1 MSKQYEL
8 TGAKTYATLKSLFKA
23 GETYTEDQVGTALGA
38 TTESG
43 DSMFTEI
50 DPAAEAGL
58 GEKTEAPSKKLV
70 IGSKGKQPNKQAN
83 GESDSAEG
91 QDDSTLTV

>member
-1 MSKQYEL
+1 MSKQYAL

-23 GETYTEDQVGTALGA
+23 GETYTEDQVGTALSA

-43 DSMFTEI
+43 DLMFTEV

-58 GEKTEAPSKKLV
+58 VEKAEATSKKLV
-70 IGSKGKQPNKQAN
+70 IGSKGKQPTKQAN

>member
-1 MSKQYEL
+1 MSKQYAL

-23 GETYTEDQVGTALGA
+23 GETYTEDQVGKALSA

-43 DSMFTEI
+43 DPMFTEV
-50 DPAAEAGL
+50 DPVEEVGL
-58 GEKTEAPSKKLV
+58 GEKTEATSKKLV
-70 IGSKGKQPNKQAN
+70 IGSKGKQSHKQAN

-91 QDDSTLTV
+91 QDDSTVTV